1 MLGNNTLVK
10 RLAKH
15 LKKRE
20 SQCELLIIRIFSLS
34 TVTLNKEDK
43 NIKVYRT

>member
-1 MLGNNTLVK
+1 MLGNNTLMK
-10 RLAKH
+10 RLGKY

-34 TVTLNKEDK
+34 SVTLKKEEK
-43 NIKVYRT
+43 NIKVYRI